1 MVVFTNL
8 TKVFLFPIYYLI
20 HHNIIFGYLQ
30 KFVIKMFYYK
40 RFKFKLKNL
49 GIPLSHYSSFLFNT
63 YEYNDRKLVENHLSE
78 KNKCIIIGG
87 GLGFIPVLVYHK
99 TKNKIIVSEINKK
112 IIPNLKNNLKLN
124 KCEFSL
130 LNNNIK
136 IGKFKNKIENFYFST
151 SFIDTSKY
159 IKTKKILKVKNININ
174 KIKNFKNFNTLIIDG
189 EGIEEYFI
197 KNINKIKSIK
207 EIIFELHYNIFNKFE
222 ANNLFSILEKN
233 GFEKVDSCFNSF
245 YFKKNKLS

>member
-1 MVVFTNL
+1 M
-8 TKVFLFPIYYLI
+8 
-20 HHNIIFGYLQ
+20 
-30 KFVIKMFYYK
+30 
-40 RFKFKLKNL
+40 
-49 GIPLSHYSSFLFNT
+49 
-63 YEYNDRKLVENHLSE
+63 
-78 KNKCIIIGG
+78 
-87 GLGFIPVLVYHK
+87 
-99 TKNKIIVSEINKK
+99 
-112 IIPNLKNNLKLN
+112 N

-151 SFIDTSKY
+151 SFIDTSKN
-159 IKTKKILKVKNININ
+159 IKTKKILNFKNININ

-233 GFEKVDSCFNSF
+233 GFEKVDSCFNFF
-245 YFKKNKLS
+245 YFKKK

>member
-40 RFKFKLKNL
+40 KFKFKLRNL
-49 GIPLSHYSSFLFNT
+49 DIPLSHYSSFLFNT

-78 KNKCIIIGG
+78 KNKCIVIGG

-112 IIPNLKNNLKLN
+112 IIPNLKNNL
-124 KCEFSL
+124 S
-130 LNNNIK
+130 
-136 IGKFKNKIENFYFST
+136 
-151 SFIDTSKY
+151 
-159 IKTKKILKVKNININ
+159 IN
-174 KIKNFKNFNTLIIDG
+174 KT
-189 EGIEEYFI
+189 
-197 KNINKIKSIK
+197 
-207 EIIFELHYNIFNKFE
+207 
-222 ANNLFSILEKN
+222 AM
-233 GFEKVDSCFNSF
+233 
-245 YFKKNKLS
+245 

>member
-1 MVVFTNL
+1 M
-8 TKVFLFPIYYLI
+8 
-20 HHNIIFGYLQ
+20 
-30 KFVIKMFYYK
+30 
-40 RFKFKLKNL
+40 
-49 GIPLSHYSSFLFNT
+49 
-63 YEYNDRKLVENHLSE
+63 
-78 KNKCIIIGG
+78 
-87 GLGFIPVLVYHK
+87 
-99 TKNKIIVSEINKK
+99 
-112 IIPNLKNNLKLN
+112 KLN

-159 IKTKKILKVKNININ
+159 IKTKKILKIKNININ

>member
-1 MVVFTNL
+1 M
-8 TKVFLFPIYYLI
+8 
-20 HHNIIFGYLQ
+20 
-30 KFVIKMFYYK
+30 
-40 RFKFKLKNL
+40 
-49 GIPLSHYSSFLFNT
+49 
-63 YEYNDRKLVENHLSE
+63 
-78 KNKCIIIGG
+78 
-87 GLGFIPVLVYHK
+87 
-99 TKNKIIVSEINKK
+99 
-112 IIPNLKNNLKLN
+112 KLN